1 MRIRSAGLVRSM
13 ALGLGFLALV
23 GSQEA
28 LAQVKLEYKYPEGK
42 KLAYKST
49 TKMQQTLTING
60 MEIPTTVEET
70 SVSSQTA
77 GKRRD
82 DATLPLEHKMESI
95 HFELELP
102 GGMNVTFDSSD
113 PNAKIENPQLAFL
126 ADVLKLV
133 SEISYT
139 VVLDSKSKVK
149 AIEGAEKILEKA
161 DKLDATG
168 RDAIRSRIEGEKL
181 KTQFEQS
188 HGNLPDIL
196 ARPGESWERTE
207 TLDAGGGQTL
217 TFRKKYEYVGTEKK
231 GDKTLDKIT
240 SKAVDVKFSMDPNA
254 QSPLKVTKS
263 DLKVE
268 SSDGTILFDRE
279 AGCVVESKGKIQ
291 VKGNLTM
298 TIQGMELPGAL
309 DLTMETNV
317 QLQPPA
323 K

>member
-1 MRIRSAGLVRSM
+1 M

-168 RDAIRSRIEGEKL
+168 RDAIRSRIEGDKL

-188 HGNLPDIL
+188 HGNLPGHPGP
-196 ARPGESWERTE
+196 ARRVLGADRDPRRRRRP
-207 TLDAGGGQTL
+207 DADVPQEVRVRRDREEGGQDA
-217 TFRKKYEYVGTEKK
+217 RQDHEQ
-231 GDKTLDKIT
+231 
-240 SKAVDVKFSMDPNA
+240 DPRR
-254 QSPLKVTKS
+254 QTHH
-263 DLKVE
+263 
-268 SSDGTILFDRE
+268 
-279 AGCVVESKGKIQ
+279 GCP
-291 VKGNLTM
+291 T
-298 TIQGMELPGAL
+298 PRRR
-309 DLTMETNV
+309 
-317 QLQPPA
+317 
-323 K
+323 